1 MKWNSLLKP
10 HRFRTKDRNRTSLEE
25 FEYDY
30 SKIIFSSA
38 FRRMQNKTQVFPLD
52 SNDFIRTRLTHSIE
66 VSTIANLLGKGVE
79 SELINLGKL
88 DEEKNGQISAIL
100 GAASLIHDIGNP
112 PFGHYGE
119 MVIQDYYK
127 EFFTKTFTGNRDFY
141 DYHWSDEELGDFI
154 HFEGNA
160 QAFRLLKKLQYTRD
174 EHSINLTY
182 PVLATIIKY
191 PRSSVEGNRKD
202 MGVSYKK
209 FGYFQSESESFETII
224 KELGLRV
231 DGKIRRHPL
240 VFLLEA
246 ADDIAYSV
254 ADIEDGCKKGILT
267 LDIIKR
273 KMHKHL
279 DPANP
284 DEKEL
289 LDTLD
294 SIDVDPNYPIPLE
307 VIVSI
312 FRIKIQN
319 FMIKASIKCFV
330 KNHDKIMAGE
340 FDMDLL
346 DLSEAEGL
354 KKAFKE
360 LGELLYNT
368 KEVLKLELTGDK
380 IISVLLDEFT
390 KAISSPKRSRKGSKE
405 EKLYNIISSN
415 YRFLMDKY
423 PDSDNKLYNELRLIT
438 DFICGM
444 TDSYALDLYR
454 SITAIEI

>member
-1 MKWNSLLKP
+1 MNWNDLLKP
-10 HRFRTKDRNRTSLEE
+10 QRFRQKDRNRNELEE
-25 FEYDY
+25 FQYDY

-66 VSTIANLLGKGVE
+66 ASTIATILGRGVE
-79 SELINLGKL
+79 QELIRKKILKEEDDGKL
-88 DEEKNGQISAIL
+88 SAIL
-100 GAASLIHDIGNP
+100 GAAALIHDIGNP

-119 MVIQDYYK
+119 MVIQDYYRSYFDK
-127 EFFTKTFTGNRDFY
+127 YFTGNRDFY
-141 DYHWSDEELGDFI
+141 DYHWTEEELGDFL

-174 EHSINLTY
+174 EHSINLTF
-182 PVLATIIKY
+182 PVLATILKY
-191 PRSSVEGNRKD
+191 PRSSIEGNKPELA
-202 MGVSYKK
+202 VSYKK
-209 FGYFQSESESFETII
+209 FGYFQSETEAFNEIVNC
-224 KELGLRV
+224 LGLRV
-231 DGKIRRHPL
+231 GNKIRRHPL

-267 LDIIKR
+267 LDLIR
-273 KMHKHL
+273 RHMHKYL
-279 DPANP
+279 NP
-284 DEKEL
+284 QKKQEKEL
-289 LDTLD
+289 LDTLNK
-294 SIDVDPNYPIPLE
+294 IDVDPNYPIPLE
-307 VIVSI
+307 VVVSI

-319 FMIKASIKCFV
+319 YMIKASIDCFV
-330 KNHDKIMAGE
+330 KNHDDILKGK

-346 DLSEAEGL
+346 DASEAIGL

-360 LGELLYNT
+360 LGEILYNT

-390 KAISSPKRSRKGSKE
+390 KAISSPKRERKGSKE
-405 EKLYNIISSN
+405 EKLYSIISSN

-423 PDSDNKLYNELRLIT
+423 PDGDNVLYNQLRLIT

-454 SITAIEI
+454 SITAIEV

>member
-1 MKWNSLLKP
+1 MNWNDLLKP
-10 HRFRTKDRNRTSLEE
+10 YRFRQKNRNRSDFEE
-25 FEYDY
+25 FQYDY

-38 FRRMQNKTQVFPLD
+38 FRRMQNKTQVFPLVN
-52 SNDFIRTRLTHSIE
+52 NDFIRTRLTHSIE
-66 VSTIANLLGKGVE
+66 ASTIATQIGRGVE
-79 SELINLGKL
+79 EQLIKLGYL
-88 DEEKNGQISAIL
+88 PQEKKGQISAIL

-127 EFFTKTFTGNRDFY
+127 DFFSKRFVENKDFY
-141 DYHWSDEELGDFI
+141 DFHWTHEEMGDFTN
-154 HFEGNA
+154 FEGNA

-182 PVLATIIKY
+182 PVLATILKY
-191 PRSSVEGNRKD
+191 PRSSTEGNKKD
-202 MGVSYKK
+202 QGVSYKK
-209 FGYFQSESESFETII
+209 FGYFQSERESFEVII
-224 KELGLRV
+224 RELGLKI

-240 VFLLEA
+240 VFLLES

-254 ADIEDGCKKGILT
+254 ADIEDGCKKGLLN
-267 LDIIKR
+267 LDLIKK

-294 SIDVDPNYPIPLE
+294 SINVDPKYPIPLE
-307 VIVSI
+307 VVVSI

-319 FMIKASIKCFV
+319 YMIKESVKCFV
-330 KNHDKIMAGE
+330 KNHDKILKGQ

-346 DLSEAEGL
+346 DLSEAGSL

-360 LGELLYNT
+360 LGEVLYNSR
-368 KEVLKLELTGDK
+368 EVLKLELTGDK

-390 KAISSPKRSRKGSKE
+390 NAVTSPKRNRKGSKE
-405 EKLYNIISSN
+405 EKLYHVISSN

-423 PDSDNKLYNELRLIT
+423 PDSENKLYNELRLIT

-444 TDSYALDLYR
+444 TDTYALDLYR